1 MPDLCLVTL
10 WDRIL
15 IETRELVTQ
24 EPVLASFFHATI
36 LNHKTMSA
44 ALSFHLAN
52 KLGSDITPALMLR
65 EVLDQAFAEDP
76 SIIES
81 ARCDILATYERDS
94 ACNDLATP
102 FLYFKGFHALESHRV
117 AHWLWTQG
125 RRSLA
130 LVLQNRI
137 SVVFGVDIHPAA
149 RMGKG
154 VMLDHATGIV
164 IGETAVVEDCVSIMQ
179 SVTLGGTGKE
189 TGDRHPKVRKGVL
202 LGPGAKI
209 LGNIEIGQGSK
220 VTAASVVLKAV
231 PPHSIVAGV
240 PAQVVG
246 QARSADPAE
255 QMDQGLSGCLCD

>member
-1 MPDLCLVTL
+1 
-10 WDRIL
+10 
-15 IETRELVTQ
+15 
-24 EPVLASFFHATI
+24 
-36 LNHKTMSA
+36 
-44 ALSFHLAN
+44 
-52 KLGSDITPALMLR
+52 
-65 EVLDQAFAEDP
+65 
-76 SIIES
+76 
-81 ARCDILATYERDS
+81 
-94 ACNDLATP
+94 
-102 FLYFKGFHALESHRV
+102 
-117 AHWLWTQG
+117 
-125 RRSLA
+125 
-130 LVLQNRI
+130 
-137 SVVFGVDIHPAA
+137 
-149 RMGKG
+149 
-154 VMLDHATGIV
+154 
-164 IGETAVVEDCVSIMQ
+164 MQ